1 MLKKILFKL
10 SRSFA
15 KLLLP
20 CFSLL
25 FIKLKVN
32 KRIANYLNDK
42 SSVANN
48 YYNFSNIIKKKLN
61 DKKILALDVGAQ
73 GGFNSDNFFPKKYN
87 IFFEPI
93 LVEPIKNEAKKLKVN
108 NKYVIDHGIWSK
120 QTKKKIYILS
130 NRLGSSSMYQ
140 PEPSYFS
147 VHGIKKK
154 DYKNYEITETVE
166 IECNSLDASLKNLK
180 IEQLD
185 YLKIDT
191 QGAEL
196 EILSGIGAYR
206 PLLIKVE
213 AHIFSMYKE
222 VPCWSELLNYLHKL
236 NYIVIDW
243 KSIGSHTTR
252 IPAEMDM
259 IFIPNFKNKEG
270 RNLIAANEKK
280 FVSLMLI
287 FGQLD
292 LLKIISDTCELSSL
306 NEINSF
312 EDRFFN

>member
-1 MLKKILFKL
+1 MFKKILFKL
-10 SRSFA
+10 SRSFV

-20 CFSLL
+20 CFSSL
-25 FIKLKVN
+25 FIRLKIN

-73 GGFNSDNFFPKKYN
+73 GGFNSDNFFAKKYN

-93 LVEPIKNEAKKLKVN
+93 LVEPIKSEAKKLNVN
-108 NKYVIDHGIWSK
+108 NKYVIEGGIWSK
-120 QTKKKIYILS
+120 QTKKKIYILN
-130 NRLGSSSMYQ
+130 NRLGSSSMYR
-140 PEPSYFS
+140 PDPSSFN

-154 DYKNYEITETVE
+154 DYKDYEITESIE
-166 IECNSLDASLKNLK
+166 IDCNSLDVSLKNLK
-180 IEQLD
+180 IDKLD
-185 YLKIDT
+185 YLKVDT

-196 EILSGIGAYR
+196 EILNGIGAYR
-206 PLLIKVE
+206 PLLIKIE

-222 VPCWSELLNYLHKL
+222 VPNWTELLNYLHKL

-243 KSIGSHTTR
+243 KGIGSHITR
-252 IPAEMDM
+252 IPAEMEM

-270 RNLIAANEKK
+270 RDLIIANENK

-292 LLKIISDTCELSSL
+292 LLKIISDTCKLSSS
-306 NEINSF
+306 NEVDSF

>member
-1 MLKKILFKL
+1 MLKNFLFKL
-10 SRSFA
+10 SRSCV

-20 CFSLL
+20 CFSSL

-42 SSVANN
+42 SFKANN
-48 YYNFSNIIKKKLN
+48 YYNFSDTIEKKLN

-73 GGFNSDNFFPKKYN
+73 GGFNSDSFFPEKYN

-108 NKYVIDHGIWSK
+108 NKYVIDQGIWSK
-120 QTKKKIYILS
+120 QTKKKFYILN

-140 PEPSYFS
+140 PEPNYFN

-154 DYKNYEITETVE
+154 NYKNYEISETIE
-166 IECNSLDASLKNLK
+166 IDCNSLDVSLKNMK
-180 IEQLD
+180 IDKLD
-185 YLKIDT
+185 YLKVDT

-206 PLLIKVE
+206 PLLIKLE
-213 AHIFSMYKE
+213 AHIFSMYKD
-222 VPCWSELLNYLHKL
+222 VPNWGELLNHLHKL
-236 NYIVIDW
+236 NYIAIDW
-243 KSIGSHTTR
+243 KGIGSHATR
-252 IPAEMDM
+252 IPAEIDM

-270 RNLIAANEKK
+270 RDLITANESK

-287 FGQLD
+287 FGQLN
-292 LLKIISDTCELSSL
+292 LLKIISDICKLSSS
-306 NEINSF
+306 NEIDGF
-312 EDRFFN
+312 EDLFFN

>member
-42 SSVANN
+42 SFKANN
-48 YYNFSNIIKKKLN
+48 YYDFSNTIKKKLN
-61 DKKILALDVGAQ
+61 NVKIVALDVGAQ

-93 LVEPIKNEAKKLKVN
+93 LVEPIKSEAKKLKVN
-108 NKYVIDHGIWSK
+108 NKYVIDQGIWSK

-140 PEPSYFS
+140 PEPSYFN

-243 KSIGSHTTR
+243 KGIGSHTTR

>member
-1 MLKKILFKL
+1 MFKKILFKL
-10 SRSFA
+10 SRSFV

-20 CFSLL
+20 CFSSL
-25 FIKLKVN
+25 FIRLKIN

-73 GGFNSDNFFPKKYN
+73 GGFNSDNFFAKKYN

-93 LVEPIKNEAKKLKVN
+93 LVEPIKSEAKKLNVN
-108 NKYVIDHGIWSK
+108 NKYVIEGGIWSK
-120 QTKKKIYILS
+120 QTKKKIYILN

-166 IECNSLDASLKNLK
+166 IECNSLDTSLKNLK

-243 KSIGSHTTR
+243 KGIGSHATR

>member
-10 SRSFA
+10 SRSFI

-20 CFSLL
+20 SFSLL

-32 KRIANYLNDK
+32 KRIANYLNEK
-42 SSVANN
+42 SSEANN
-48 YYNFSNIIKKKLN
+48 YYDFSNMIRNKLN
-61 DKKILALDVGAQ
+61 DKKILTLDVGAQ

-93 LVEPIKNEAKKLKVN
+93 LVEPIKNEAKKLKTN
-108 NKYVIDHGIWSK
+108 NKYVVEKGIWSEK
-120 QTKKKIYILS
+120 KKKKIYILS

-140 PEPSYFS
+140 PDASSFNI
-147 VHGIKKK
+147 HGIKKK
-154 DYKNYEITETVE
+154 DYKNYEITETIE
-166 IECNSLDASLKNLK
+166 IDCNSLDSSLKNLK
-180 IEQLD
+180 IDKLD
-185 YLKIDT
+185 YLKVDT

-196 EILSGIGAYR
+196 EILHGIGTYR
-206 PLLIKVE
+206 PLLIKIE

-222 VPCWSELLNYLHKL
+222 VPSWSELLNYLHKL

-243 KSIGSHTTR
+243 KGIGSHITR

-270 RNLIAANEKK
+270 RDLIAANENK

-287 FGQLD
+287 FGQLN
-292 LLKIISDTCELSSL
+292 LLKIISDTCKLSSSS
-306 NEINSF
+306 EIDSF

>member
-10 SRSFA
+10 SRSFV

-20 CFSLL
+20 CFSSL
-25 FIKLKVN
+25 FIRLKIN

-73 GGFNSDNFFPKKYN
+73 GGFNSDNFFAKKYN

-93 LVEPIKNEAKKLKVN
+93 LVEPIKNEAKKLNVN
-108 NKYVIDHGIWSK
+108 NKYVIEGGIWSK
-120 QTKKKIYILS
+120 QTKKKIYILN
-130 NRLGSSSMYQ
+130 NRLGSSSMYR
-140 PEPSYFS
+140 PDPSSFN

-154 DYKNYEITETVE
+154 DYKDYEITESIE
-166 IECNSLDASLKNLK
+166 IDCNSLDVSLKNLK
-180 IEQLD
+180 IDKLD
-185 YLKIDT
+185 YLKVDT

-196 EILSGIGAYR
+196 EILNGIGAYR
-206 PLLIKVE
+206 PLLIKIE

-222 VPCWSELLNYLHKL
+222 VPNWTELLNYLHKL

-243 KSIGSHTTR
+243 KGIGSHITR

-270 RNLIAANEKK
+270 RDLIIANENK

-292 LLKIISDTCELSSL
+292 LLKIISDACKLSSS
-306 NEINSF
+306 NEVDSF